1 MESRLK
7 LQSSSTYETCV
18 DQSKNRY
25 ERSEVEEEVQ
35 LLNADRLSP
44 LIFISCMQIYT
55 EYQYV
60 MSISRQEVHREIE

>member
-1 MESRLK
+1 M
-7 LQSSSTYETCV
+7 
-18 DQSKNRY
+18 
-25 ERSEVEEEVQ
+25 Q
-35 LLNADRLSP
+35 LLNADLLSR

>member
-35 LLNADRLSP
+35 LLNAD
-44 LIFISCMQIYT
+44 
-55 EYQYV
+55 
-60 MSISRQEVHREIE
+60 